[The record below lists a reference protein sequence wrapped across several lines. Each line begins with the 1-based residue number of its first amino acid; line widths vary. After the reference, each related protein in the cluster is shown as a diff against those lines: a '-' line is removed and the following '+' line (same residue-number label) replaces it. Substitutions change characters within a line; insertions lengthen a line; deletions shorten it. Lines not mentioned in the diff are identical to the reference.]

1 MNNYQQKIQR
11 LGIYEEVV
19 GVLYELNG
27 NETFLIARI
36 GNLDIVLPPE
46 MESELCPIIGT
57 HIGILHTDIPGK
69 EYLVRSMPSCVAT
82 YSSAANE
89 EAQSCQGG
97 A

>member
-1 MNNYQQKIQR
+1 MMNYQQKIKH
-11 LGIYEEVV
+11 LGFYDVVV

-46 MESELCPIIGT
+46 MESELCPLVGT
-57 HIGILHTDIPGK
+57 RIEILHTDIPGK